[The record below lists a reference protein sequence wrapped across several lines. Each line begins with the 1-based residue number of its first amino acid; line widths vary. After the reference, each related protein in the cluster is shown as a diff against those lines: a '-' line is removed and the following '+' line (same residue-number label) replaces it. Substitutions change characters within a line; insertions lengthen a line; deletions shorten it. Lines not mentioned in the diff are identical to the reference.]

1 MKNKFTDELISAFM
15 NKFAAEFKTFALTTV
30 EKYQQLSHMGPW
42 STAYDAEELAFCNAV
57 KENLR

>member
-1 MKNKFTDELISAFM
+1 M